1 MKKPKKKKSLMGSQE
16 RPYLFVG
23 YLNQHE
29 NTTQDEG
36 GWKCIIEGKDEQ

>member
-1 MKKPKKKKSLMGSQE
+1 MKKLSKKKSLMGSWE
-16 RPYLFVG
+16 GLYLFVW

-36 GWKCIIEGKDEQ
+36 RWKCIIEGKDE